1 MKRYVRSDID
11 DLNNDAEFLIKGGVL
26 KKYIGQSKHVIVPKG
41 VKKIGE
47 YCFSNSDIV
56 EIQLPEGLTHIQ
68 DGAFSWCRNIKNVK
82 FPNTLKNLG
91 SFAFSECQSLIS
103 VDIPDNVSYIPLGC
117 FNECKN
123 LKHVNLPSRLKS
135 IQFRS
140 FYQCLNLTKINIPDS
155 VTEIGN
161 QAFGYCTNLEKVN
174 MPDIEIS
181 KTAFEGCL
189 KLDKT
194 NYRYNYTHKKSNEA
208 KQRKV
213 KHAEYDTIDDWYMSS
228 DGEIDDDKFAENLE
242 KLVRNEFDVSDYF
255 EEPSI
260 QGFEGEDIIS
270 IKLHDGS
277 EYYFSFSWSD
287 MQETI
292 YSDGPEAA
300 ANYYFNEIKEG
311 IESGSASTD
320 TPTL

>member
-1 MKRYVRSDID
+1 MKRYIRCAVNKTKALEALAEYEREIFYGNGYEVKID
-11 DLNNDAEFLIKGGVL
+11 
-26 KKYIGQSKHVIVPKG
+26 KKHNCVIV
-41 VKKIGE
+41 E
-47 YCFSNSDIV
+47 RYNQM
-56 EIQLPEGLTHIQ
+56 QLVLTP
-68 DGAFSWCRNIKNVK
+68 AEV
-82 FPNTLKNLG
+82 PT
-91 SFAFSECQSLIS
+91 
-103 VDIPDNVSYIPLGC
+103 
-117 FNECKN
+117 
-123 LKHVNLPSRLKS
+123 
-135 IQFRS
+135 
-140 FYQCLNLTKINIPDS
+140 T
-155 VTEIGN
+155 VTG
-161 QAFGYCTNLEKVN
+161 
-174 MPDIEIS
+174 
-181 KTAFEGCL
+181 FEGCL

-194 NYRYNYTHKKSNEA
+194 NYRYNDTHKKSNEA

-242 KLVRNEFDVSDYF
+242 KLVRNKFDVSDYF